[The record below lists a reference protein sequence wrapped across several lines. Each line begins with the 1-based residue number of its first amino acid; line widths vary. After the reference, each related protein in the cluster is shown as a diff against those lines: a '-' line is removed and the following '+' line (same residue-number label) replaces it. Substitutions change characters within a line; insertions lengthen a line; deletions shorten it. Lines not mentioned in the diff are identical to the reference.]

1 MSDISPPQSSAARR
15 WLVRAAWVLLVVSLL
30 IPAPAGSFVGN
41 EFGISAFYVFGK
53 ALVWSEAAIGALGS
67 LGFWPA
73 AILALALFSNV
84 AFVFAPYLQRCRNV
98 SATWKGFLLAALAIA
113 VSIAFLIPEFARL
126 PAYWLWLAAMAALA
140 IAFVL
145 FPGEGPAPGA
155 KPRKLQAATDNGNVP
170 PLFWMILGF
179 TLFWIGVS
187 AVNHADPT
195 QGDGSAVTQTA
206 ITSFLTDGA
215 KLLSPDEAAR
225 LGAAL
230 DRFEKGTSNQ
240 IAVAI
245 YPKVPDGTIEAFTI
259 DVADRSRLGRKG
271 IDNGAIL
278 FLFMQERTARLEV
291 GYGLEGT
298 LTDADARR
306 ILDANLLPA
315 FAQGAYFDGLDNTLG
330 AIFMLVQDAY
340 TQDRMP
346 GAVSVW
352 WRQVKVALP
361 KAAGILWPTVR
372 GLGLGARIA
381 ITIAGSFIVLILWSV
396 TGQWGR
402 LFRDLMRLAHNR
414 SAGRPL
420 SSEMETVDISQIWD
434 SLKLLAWALAVV
446 IPTAGFIVV
455 ALGGAFGGAGSMVRW

>member
-1 MSDISPPQSSAARR
+1 MSDTSPPKHSAARR
-15 WLVRAAWVLLVVSLL
+15 WLIRAAWMLLATSLL
-30 IPAPAGSFVGN
+30 IPAPAGSFAGDVT
-41 EFGISAFYVFGK
+41 GISAFYVFGK
-53 ALVWSEAAIGALGS
+53 AVVWSEAAVGVPGS

-73 AILALALFSNV
+73 AVLALSMFSNV
-84 AFVFAPYLQRCRNV
+84 AFVFAPYLQRSRSV
-98 SATWKGFLLAALAIA
+98 SATWKGFLLAALAVD

-126 PAYWLWLAAMAALA
+126 PAYWIWLAAIAALV

-145 FPGEGPAPGA
+145 FPGEGAALGA
-155 KPRKLQAATDNGNVP
+155 KPRKLQAATDNGDVP
-170 PLFWMILGF
+170 PLFWMVLAF

-187 AVNHADPT
+187 AVNHANSPRENANAT
-195 QGDGSAVTQTA
+195 KRAA
-206 ITSFLTDGA
+206 LTSFLTDNA
-215 KLLSPDEAAR
+215 SLLTADEAAR

-240 IAVAI
+240 IAVAV
-245 YPKVPDGTIEAFTI
+245 YPRVPGGSIEAFTI

-298 LTDADARR
+298 LTDADAHR

-315 FAQGAYFDGLDNTLG
+315 FARGAYFEGLDNTLG
-330 AIFMLVQDAY
+330 AIFVLVQDAY

-346 GAVSVW
+346 GAVVVW

-361 KAAGILWPTVR
+361 KAAGNLWPTVR
-372 GLGLGARIA
+372 ELGLGARVA

-396 TGQWGR
+396 IGQWGR
-402 LFRDLMRLAHNR
+402 LFRDLVRLVRNR
-414 SAGRPL
+414 NAGRAL
-420 SSEMETVDISQIWD
+420 ATGMETFDLSQIWD
-434 SLKLLAWALAVV
+434 SFKLLAWALVVV
-446 IPTAGFIVV
+446 IPATGFIVV
-455 ALGGAFGGAGSMVRW
+455 ALGGAFGGAGSMIRW